1 MVPVSLSLPRVFPGG
16 VSSGDLSLFVFTPE
30 MKGNLCLGTV
40 AKGLKFCTLRR
51 PPIRRRSKSSWTT
64 YTSVRVETAR
74 TPTIIFRQ
82 AY

>member
-1 MVPVSLSLPRVFPGG
+1 
-16 VSSGDLSLFVFTPE
+16 
-30 MKGNLCLGTV
+30 MKGNLCLGTL

-74 TPTIIFRQ
+74 TPTIIFRR